1 MSCHATGV
9 VAAKPI
15 FASAT
20 SLTVNIPE
28 GAITGPVLVQSAG
41 QSSASQ
47 IVEVIASTT
56 SLVQSSVTV
65 TAAAAATGV
74 DIYVPPPALGL
85 SLTLIGIGEVNGSMS
100 ASNTSVE
107 VIRGQTKDLKLIGT
121 GLTLSAHLT
130 VTVSGSGVT
139 AGSIRYQSGAIQV
152 TIAVDATAPAGARN
166 VVVTNSSL
174 DTAIMTGGLFIR

>member
-1 MSCHATGV
+1 
-9 VAAKPI
+9 
-15 FASAT
+15 
-20 SLTVNIPE
+20 
-28 GAITGPVLVQSAG
+28 
-41 QSSASQ
+41 
-47 IVEVIASTT
+47 
-56 SLVQSSVTV
+56 V
-65 TAAAAATGV
+65 TAATAAIGV

-85 SLTLIGIGEVNGSMS
+85 SLTLIGIGEVNGSMP

-121 GLTLSAHLT
+121 GLTLSANLK

-139 AGSIRYQSGAIQV
+139 TSSIRYQSGAIQV